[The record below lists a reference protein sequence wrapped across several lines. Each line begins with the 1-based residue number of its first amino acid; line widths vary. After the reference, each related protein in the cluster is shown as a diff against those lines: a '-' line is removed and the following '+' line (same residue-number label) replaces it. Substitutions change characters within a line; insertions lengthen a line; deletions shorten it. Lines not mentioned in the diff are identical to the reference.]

1 MLLLSESPSFILVL
15 HRKSDKSIELPA
27 GVKLVTLER
36 WTGNS
41 TLVSSYELLHIL
53 LIFGD
58 QVRLE
63 NLHDEVV
70 TLDLEEFL
78 SWAVPAEGRKVE
90 VMSLD
95 GGLDLET
102 MRRER
107 LVWRQNGAKEEE
119 GENTV
124 EEGRTYNIDAK
135 QILTLLVS

>member
-63 NLHDEVV
+63 NLHDEAV
-70 TLDLEEFL
+70 TLDLKGFL

-107 LVWRQNGAKEEE
+107 LVWRHNGAKEEE
-119 GENTV
+119 GGNTV

>member
-63 NLHDEVV
+63 NLHDEAV

>member
-1 MLLLSESPSFILVL
+1 MLYRE
-15 HRKSDKSIELPA
+15 SDKSIVLPA

-41 TLVSSYELLHIL
+41 TLVRSLHLLHIL
-53 LIFGD
+53 LFLQ

-63 NLHDEVV
+63 NLHDGAV

-78 SWAVPAEGRKVE
+78 TWAAPAGGRKVE

-95 GGLDLET
+95 GNLDLET
-102 MRRER
+102 MRKER
-107 LVWRQNGAKEEE
+107 LVWRNNNGAKEEE
-119 GENTV
+119 GDNTV
-124 EEGRTYNIDAK
+124 EEGKSYKIDAK